1 MTYVSAPTQRAMNG
15 RRVFAFFYKL
25 RKADVSFSIRLA
37 VFSAGGNAE
46 LKPIVHLPHGMK
58 FSGADAPSAARP
70 KYTIS

>member
-1 MTYVSAPTQRAMNG
+1 MAGGCSL
-15 RRVFAFFYKL
+15 FYKL
-25 RKADVSFSIRLA
+25 RKADLSFSIRPA

-58 FSGADAPSAARP
+58 FSGAGAPSAAHP